1 MANFGTYPKE
11 DFSTSQNFLARNP
24 SGSGEVIRVGG
35 QSILDAAVVELEQ
48 SGTVVQSI
56 DTLTEAIAT
65 DYQSGTY
72 VLTGGGLVVLDGDQA
87 IYRVSDPGSGGIVM
101 TNGNELVVIYEIITQ
116 ESIAS
121 QVHGGQFMTY
131 GGTADAITLTSVNT
145 VALTAVAT
153 GDLFRFRATAANTGA
168 TTINPDGIVAVAC
181 LTVTGVALPAN
192 YIRTDVDT
200 VCTYDGTNYIVQR
213 AAETFID
220 TGWTYERSENGLM
233 SATNEMINQGPIST
247 GNGSLFSSSVIS
259 FGTLPVSFTTV
270 IGWSADSGVA
280 GAHSWCVTLAPPS
293 TTNGGEIQLFRASSS
308 ALTTYSIVREVK
320 GRWY

>member
-1 MANFGTYPKE
+1 MTVIN
-11 DFSTSQNFLARNP
+11 RN
-24 SGSGEVIRVGG
+24 SGSPIFNTLAEAVASNMGVG
-35 QSILDAAVVELEQ
+35 QLPIVL
-48 SGTVVQSI
+48 GTSAEF
-56 DTLTEAIAT
+56 D
-65 DYQSGTY
+65 
-72 VLTGGGLVVLDGDQA
+72 GGGI
-87 IYRVSDPGSGGIVM
+87 IYSVQPNGSSGLAM
-101 TNGNELVVIYEIITQ
+101 ANGNELVKYTGTSAVKNVGAAAGEIPLNSTVAPQI
-116 ESIAS
+116 
-121 QVHGGQFMTY
+121 HGGQFMTY
-131 GGTADAITLTSVNT
+131 GGTADVITLTSVNT

-168 TTINPDGIVAVAC
+168 TTINPDGIAAVAC
-181 LTVTGVALPAN
+181 LTVTGVALPAD

-247 GNGSLFSSSVIS
+247 GNGSLFSSSIIS
-259 FGTLPVSFTTV
+259 FGALPVSFTTV
-270 IGWSADSGVA
+270 IGWSADSGLA
-280 GAHSWCVTLAPPS
+280 GAHSWCVTLTPPS

>member
-1 MANFGTYPKE
+1 MSNFGTYPKE

-56 DTLTEAIAT
+56 DTLTEAIAF

-72 VLTGGGLVVLDGDQA
+72 VLTGGATVTIDGGQS

-101 TNGNELVVIYEIITQ
+101 DNGNELVVIYEIVTQ

-131 GGTADAITLTSVNT
+131 GGTADVITLASVNT

-168 TTINPDGIVAVAC
+168 TTINPDGIAAVAC
-181 LTVTGVALPAN
+181 LTVTGVALPAD

-200 VCTYDGTNYIVQR
+200 VCVYDGTNYIVQR
-213 AAETFID
+213 EIESGSNANGEFTRFGDGTATAYRLD
-220 TGWTYERSENGLM
+220 T
-233 SATNEMINQGPIST
+233 ST
-247 GNGSLFSSSVIS
+247 TLYGMTTASGGAF
-259 FGTLPVSFTTV
+259 FGDLVATLPITFSVAPPFKNASRSDGAITVPTEIASTTTTV
-270 IGWSADSGVA
+270 
-280 GAHSWCVTLAPPS
+280 TLRMQS
-293 TTNGGEIQLFRASSS
+293 NISVTTNHYIAYTATG
-308 ALTTYSIVREVK
+308 K
-320 GRWY
+320 WY